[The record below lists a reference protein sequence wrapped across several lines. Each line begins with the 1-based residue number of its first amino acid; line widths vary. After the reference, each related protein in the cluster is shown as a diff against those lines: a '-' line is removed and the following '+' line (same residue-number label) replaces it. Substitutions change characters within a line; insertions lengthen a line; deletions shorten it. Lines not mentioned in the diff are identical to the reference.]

1 MFSIDEW
8 CCSSQATRRS
18 DSALDHALG
27 DPSANDNPQGIR
39 KGRMRFSAEQV
50 QSLERRFQEQQYLLP
65 AERKL
70 LAARL
75 GMSERQV
82 KTWFQ
87 NKRAQCKRSKSFLRS
102 GLFPVVHFAPAPP
115 FNNFVTGLPQLARNF
130 ETPFPHH
137 LQPQSPVLQ
146 QGHLMFTGSTPSL
159 IPPQL
164 QQQLQMLQK

>member
-1 MFSIDEW
+1 MLRTFCVFSVDEW
-8 CCSSQATRRS
+8 CSQATRRS

-50 QSLERRFQEQQYLLP
+50 QSLERRFQEQHYLLP

-87 NKRAQCKRSKSFLRS
+87 NKRCKRSKSFLRS
-102 GLFPVVHFAPAPP
+102 GLFPVVHFAPAILLQGCPNWLVVLSLHYLHGYRS
-115 FNNFVTGLPQLARNF
+115 FATLTG
-130 ETPFPHH
+130 
-137 LQPQSPVLQ
+137 Q
-146 QGHLMFTGSTPSL
+146 QRDLHATANR
-159 IPPQL
+159 
-164 QQQLQMLQK
+164 